1 MSLKNR
7 ITFTILLSSF
17 GIVLVL
23 LILYKYINH
32 IIVLQEVAKARLES
46 KTIYYYREYLAKVSP
61 NVLVKDKNLS
71 YFSCTPAYATNQV
84 AKLIRDKEHFYIR
97 QVSDRWRS
105 PYDKPNTYEL
115 KAIDFF
121 KTHPKAREFWE
132 IHNPHKN
139 ITMGGN
145 LKHIFYAYP
154 LYIEKS
160 CLVCHGDPKKDVP
173 PNLYKILL
181 KEYGNRAFYY
191 KLGELRGIIS
201 LRLPYQQVQDKIL
214 SVFLVISTI
223 LFIAFLIGTFI
234 FVKLSKN
241 ITDDID
247 KILQFFRNKI
257 ANNDYSIIRK
267 KMNFIE
273 FEKLKEE
280 INKTIRTIKEYQ
292 EKLKRNP
299 ITKLPNRMQF
309 FEFIEKNKKP
319 IMVVN
324 VDKFREI
331 NSYFNTEVGDELIK
345 EIAKRLKKLRRKY
358 NIKIFH
364 LDIDE
369 FGIVP
374 LGINENR
381 DSIKKLTEEIL
392 KELEE
397 PYFIFNNEILVR
409 FRMGISFQKKEYLRA
424 EMALNKAK
432 ELKKDIVFGS
442 DAIENKENYGE
453 HIKWLKKLKNA
464 IDNDRIVPFFQPIYD
479 KNEKIVKYE
488 ALVRMIDED
497 GKVISPFF
505 FLDVAKKSRLYLEI
519 TKIMLSKS
527 LRTIRDNKVSI
538 SINITLEDMEDEE
551 MRDFIINKIE
561 ECIYKDKVTFEIVEN
576 EDIRE
581 SEIIKEFL
589 DSLRA
594 KGVSLYIDD
603 FGSGYANFDYLLK
616 LHPEGVKIDGSL
628 IKNILN
634 DKNSQVMV
642 KTLINFAKESEIFIV
657 AEFVEN
663 REIFEMLRDMG
674 VDYFQGY
681 YFSPPKSDI
690 ER

>member
-1 MSLKNR
+1 
-7 ITFTILLSSF
+7 
-17 GIVLVL
+17 
-23 LILYKYINH
+23 
-32 IIVLQEVAKARLES
+32 
-46 KTIYYYREYLAKVSP
+46 
-61 NVLVKDKNLS
+61 
-71 YFSCTPAYATNQV
+71 
-84 AKLIRDKEHFYIR
+84 
-97 QVSDRWRS
+97 
-105 PYDKPNTYEL
+105 
-115 KAIDFF
+115 
-121 KTHPKAREFWE
+121 
-132 IHNPHKN
+132 
-139 ITMGGN
+139 
-145 LKHIFYAYP
+145 
-154 LYIEKS
+154 
-160 CLVCHGDPKKDVP
+160 
-173 PNLYKILL
+173 
-181 KEYGNRAFYY
+181 
-191 KLGELRGIIS
+191 
-201 LRLPYQQVQDKIL
+201 
-214 SVFLVISTI
+214 
-223 LFIAFLIGTFI
+223 
-234 FVKLSKN
+234 
-241 ITDDID
+241 
-247 KILQFFRNKI
+247 
-257 ANNDYSIIRK
+257 
-267 KMNFIE
+267 
-273 FEKLKEE
+273 
-280 INKTIRTIKEYQ
+280 
-292 EKLKRNP
+292 
-299 ITKLPNRMQF
+299 
-309 FEFIEKNKKP
+309 
-319 IMVVN
+319 
-324 VDKFREI
+324 
-331 NSYFNTEVGDELIK
+331 
-345 EIAKRLKKLRRKY
+345 
-358 NIKIFH
+358 
-364 LDIDE
+364 
-369 FGIVP
+369 
-374 LGINENR
+374 
-381 DSIKKLTEEIL
+381 
-392 KELEE
+392 ELEE

-551 MRDFIINKIE
+551 MREFIIKKID

-681 YFSPPKSDI
+681 YFSPPKPDI